1 MVRNELEQA
10 LRSYA
15 DAKNRHD
22 VDAIVA
28 ARSEDC
34 FDLSIPTGLRVEGRD
49 GIRGYF
55 TAFFEAVPDYYG
67 AFDGAAYGDD
77 VAVVWGR
84 FGGTASGSFAGVTIE
99 GSRELSV
106 PCTFVCAFRDG
117 ELVSD
122 VYYFDAATLAEQAGV
137 PLSAVRATSVAA

>member
-1 MVRNELEQA
+1 MTRDELERA

-34 FDLSIPTGLRVEGRD
+34 FDLSTPTGLRVEGRD

-67 AFDGAAYGDD
+67 DFDGAAFGDD
-77 VAVVWGR
+77 TAVVWGR
-84 FGGTASGSFAGVTIE
+84 FGGTASGSFAGVEID
-99 GSRELSV
+99 GSRRLEV
-106 PCTFVCAFRDG
+106 PCTFVCTFRDG
-117 ELVSD
+117 LLVSD
-122 VYYFDAATLAEQAGV
+122 VYYFDAATLAAQAGV
-137 PLSAVRATSVAA
+137 PLDAVRVAEVAA